1 MKVRYYILITIICF
15 GGIVYYAMNDL
26 PSPWTVGIILFI
38 IGEIS
43 FALGMG
49 KMLKRNREYHEK
61 EVWIEDNPD
70 I

>member
-1 MKVRYYILITIICF
+1 MKVRYYLFIAMICF

-38 IGEIS
+38 IGEIF

-49 KMLKRNREYHEK
+49 KMLKRNRRYHERHIWNRNG
-61 EVWIEDNPD
+61 E
-70 I
+70 